1 MRKPAKASRD
11 FRGTAISGTHTILLA
26 LDCPDARRE
35 GLLGFAFQ
43 RLAFMHFG
51 QFRQRADPRFET
63 ILLAFSGYQPLENAT
78 WHSLRRLMVLVIV
91 L

>member
-43 RLAFMHFG
+43 RERVGAG
-51 QFRQRADPRFET
+51 APR
-63 ILLAFSGYQPLENAT
+63 
-78 WHSLRRLMVLVIV
+78 WLRSQKVF
-91 L
+91 